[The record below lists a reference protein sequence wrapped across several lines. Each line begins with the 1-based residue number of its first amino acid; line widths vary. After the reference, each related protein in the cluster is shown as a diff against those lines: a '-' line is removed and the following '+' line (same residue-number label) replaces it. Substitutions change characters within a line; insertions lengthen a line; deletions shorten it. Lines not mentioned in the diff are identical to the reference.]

1 MRQLLF
7 AAAAVAL
14 FGSPLRLFAGISTQT
29 ASAADASRGI
39 VDNAAVE
46 HPLLLD
52 NDDDDEKHAPSPAPT
67 SASASGRYFFDL
79 LDHRSSYGNDFFH
92 DPFIGPEFDSERQ
105 IELDYLHGERRGSRD
120 DEIDAGFQWN
130 IFGQTTIAGEFGWDS
145 EHQPALHGGADGGD
159 GQDNQ
164 NQNSS
169 GLENVDLAIY
179 HPLFQ
184 YVSRD
189 NVLDYTAA
197 ARLDLGIPTR
207 TPVSGTD
214 AQLTPFLGHMLR
226 IGEHLSLEAWT
237 AVQFTIAPHQ
247 TNQLIYGVSL
257 GYQLFH
263 EQLPLPFTEKITP
276 IVELDGQSP
285 LSSQG
290 QDALFGVAGV
300 DVTFTPVAKIDPHIE
315 LGYQFPLDQGAREQL
330 QWGII
335 AEVFLEF

>member
-1 MRQLLF
+1 MIGT
-7 AAAAVAL
+7 AAP
-14 FGSPLRLFAGISTQT
+14 GQ
-29 ASAADASRGI
+29 I
-39 VDNAAVE
+39 VF
-46 HPLLLD
+46 LD
-52 NDDDDEKHAPSPAPT
+52 DDDDDEKHAPGASPT
-67 SASASGRYFFDL
+67 SSPSVPDRYFFDL
-79 LDHRSSYGNDFFH
+79 LDHRSSYGNDFFP

-105 IELDYLHGERRGSRD
+105 LELDYLHGEKHGVRD
-120 DEIDAGFQWN
+120 DEIDGGFQWN
-130 IFGQTTIAGEFGWDS
+130 VFGQTTIAAEFGWDS
-145 EHQPALHGGADGGD
+145 EHQAAIHGGVGEEDDQAA
-159 GQDNQ
+159 NA
-164 NQNSS
+164 S

-189 NVLDYTAA
+189 SLLDYTAA

-226 IGEHLSLEAWT
+226 IGDHLSLEAWT
-237 AVQFTIAPHQ
+237 GVQFTIAPHQ
-247 TNQLIYGVSL
+247 TNQLIYGLSL

-263 EQLPLPFTEKITP
+263 EQLPLPLTEKLTP

-285 LSSQG
+285 LSGQG
-290 QDALFGVAGV
+290 QDALFGVAGL
-300 DVTFTPVAKIDPHIE
+300 DVNFTSVAKIDPHIE
-315 LGYQFPLDQGAREQL
+315 LGYQFPLDQGARDQL